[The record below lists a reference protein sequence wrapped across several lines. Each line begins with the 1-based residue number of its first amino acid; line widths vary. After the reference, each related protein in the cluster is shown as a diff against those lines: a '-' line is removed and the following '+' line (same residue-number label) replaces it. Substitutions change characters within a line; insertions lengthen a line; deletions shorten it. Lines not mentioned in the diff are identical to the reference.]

1 MQQKDIPPTDWLVE
15 NLIPQGV
22 SLLCAPSKTGK
33 SWMMMQLAIAI
44 ATGQPFLGFPTKK
57 RKVMYYAFEDDESR
71 LLDRMNKLLNGT
83 PAPENII
90 FSTDVRTLDNG
101 LINNMTDD
109 VFANP
114 DIDLIIIDTL
124 QKVRGRTLNGETV
137 YAYDYRE
144 IGEFKK
150 FYNSLSTSV
159 LLVHHTRKQKDS
171 DSFNQISGTTG
182 LMGAADTTYLLT
194 RNSRTDNRAILSM
207 TGRDIMSNDLILSF
221 DKDTCLWSLED
232 SVAEADRK
240 NFENAYNISPVV
252 ATIRELVAEPP
263 YEWSGTI
270 TELLNMAT
278 KNALDGEVLTER
290 KVAREIADFGFTLET
305 KDGIHHKFHRRAD
318 GRIHTFY
325 REKTESG

>member
-1 MQQKDIPPTDWLVE
+1 
-15 NLIPQGV
+15 
-22 SLLCAPSKTGK
+22 
-33 SWMMMQLAIAI
+33 MMMQLAIAI

-71 LLDRMNKLLNGT
+71 LLDRMNELLNGT

-90 FSTDVRTLDNG
+90 FSTDTRTLDNG
-101 LINNMTDD
+101 LIGNMTDD
-109 VFANP
+109 VFANQ

-124 QKVRGRTLNGETV
+124 QKVRGRTLNGETI

-194 RNSRTDNRAILSM
+194 RNSRTDNQAILSM
-207 TGRDIMSNDLILSF
+207 TGRDVVSNELILSF
-221 DKDTCLWSLED
+221 NKDTCLWSLED
-232 SVAEADRK
+232 SVAEAERK
-240 NFENAYNISPVV
+240 SFENAYNTSPVV
-252 ATIRELVAEPP
+252 ATIKELVAEPP

-270 TELLNMAT
+270 TGLMNIAT
-278 KNALDGEVLTER
+278 EKAADGEVLTER
-290 KVAREIADFGFTLET
+290 KVAREIADFAFTLET

-325 REKTESG
+325 RENSDDG